1 MLSPNPFCLFC
12 AILLCLPLAF
22 IFTVTSPTSSS
33 STDDTGQSKNSGIKS
48 KIVRRLQPPPAVIPE
63 DDESPFRIAGR
74 VNRNPSPTGATK
86 KLAFM
91 FLTTSDLPFAPLWE
105 CFFLPNQT
113 QQQNNRTKLF
123 NIYIHA
129 NPSSHYDQP
138 FSGVFFGRTISSKPT
153 QPFTPSLVSAAR
165 RLLTH
170 ALLDD
175 PSNAITLI
183 GSDKSFIE
191 ILKDEPGSFDRYA
204 ARGPDAMLPE
214 WNTCYP
220 EENYFPT
227 LLNMDPRGCVP
238 STLTHMTMAARLQT
252 SEVSPELI
260 LSLRQDRLRYG
271 DDGNST
277 ANGSDSSVSKQ
288 HNPFLFAQKFY
299 SRRHHLSRL

>member
-1 MLSPNPFCLFC
+1 MTPAPPPPPSINN
-12 AILLCLPLAF
+12 IE
-22 IFTVTSPTSSS
+22 
-33 STDDTGQSKNSGIKS
+33 QSKNSGIKS

-175 PSNAITLI
+175 PSNAMFSLLSPSVPLASHTEPSLDPIRASSRSSKTNRAASTDTLRV
-183 GSDKSFIE
+183 
-191 ILKDEPGSFDRYA
+191 DRT
-204 ARGPDAMLPE
+204 R
-214 WNTCYP
+214 C
-220 EENYFPT
+220 
-227 LLNMDPRGCVP
+227 
-238 STLTHMTMAARLQT
+238 
-252 SEVSPELI
+252 SPK
-260 LSLRQDRLRYG
+260 YH
-271 DDGNST
+271 
-277 ANGSDSSVSKQ
+277 SKV
-288 HNPFLFAQKFY
+288 FV
-299 SRRHHLSRL
+299 